1 MKAVSKKFP
10 SVIYE
15 AVESE
20 ELGGVVLTPIQLI
33 EGYHKEGTTTNDL
46 PAKTIKRKTYLRN
59 YECLDELE
67 AASMRHNRAKKEVKA
82 KPFVPNPFFLRQSMI
97 SSYLQCP
104 DKFYDT
110 YENGYNESSIFT
122 QMGTAIHG
130 VMEDYYEDR
139 ENANVTEL
147 FKKWWAEH
155 GPNEPELYEEW
166 KGLIAKYF
174 EHLKEM
180 PEPNIIARELEF
192 KTNIDGIPFSGTID
206 RIDRLD
212 DHTILIVDY
221 KSNQQ
226 PYSMTELRGSVQFK
240 SYVLALMTDELHEVL
255 GEYDNVVCAYDM
267 LRTGNRQFISYSAE
281 ELETFKEWLIIIW
294 SSILSG
300 KNRNPNINKYCG
312 YCQKRHKCQAY
323 DEMLQSPTSMISTGD
338 IDLDNIA
345 GELVKLKESKKIIEG
360 RVTELE
366 AIIKNEIIKNGGAV
380 TLNGNLW
387 SMNSQK
393 TTTYPVTG
401 IFKIIG
407 EDKVTADAI
416 ISALSPLS
424 ATAIK
429 KIKELK
435 TYQEEID
442 KIAEEAFKS
451 PSLKAEAIKE

>member
-1 MKAVSKKFP
+1 MKAASKKFP

-15 AVESE
+15 VTELES
-20 ELGGVVLTPIQLI
+20 GNVILTPIQLI
-33 EGYHKEGTTTNDL
+33 EGYHKEGTTINDL
-46 PAKTIKRKTYLRN
+46 QPKTIKKKSFLKS

-67 AASMRHNRAKKEVKA
+67 VASMQHNRAKRKIKA

-110 YENGYNESSIFT
+110 YENGYSESTIFT

-130 VMEDYYEDR
+130 VMEDYYADK
-139 ENANVTEL
+139 ENANVPEL
-147 FKKWWAEH
+147 FKKWWAEY

-166 KGLIAKYF
+166 KGLIIKYF
-174 EHLKEM
+174 EQLKEK

-192 KTNIDGIPFSGTID
+192 KTKIGEVPFSGTID

-212 DHTILIVDY
+212 ENTILVVDY

-226 PYSMTELRGSVQFK
+226 PYSMAELKGSVQFK

-255 GEYDNVVCAYDM
+255 GEYDTIVCAYDM
-267 LRTGNRQFISYSAE
+267 LRTGNRQFISYTAE
-281 ELETFKEWLIIIW
+281 ELETFKEWLLIIW

-300 KNRNPNINKYCG
+300 KDRNPKINKYCG

-323 DEMLQSPTSMISTGD
+323 DEMLKSPTSIVSTDD
-338 IDLDNIA
+338 IDLNNIA
-345 GELVKLKESKKIIEG
+345 DELVKLKESKKIIEG
-360 RVTELE
+360 RITELE
-366 AIIKNEIIKNGGAV
+366 GIIKSEIIKNGDAV
-380 TLNGNLW
+380 TLNNTVW
-387 SMNSQK
+387 SMRSQK

-401 IFKIIG
+401 IFDIIK
-407 EDKVTADAI
+407 EDKEATEMVI
-416 ISALSPLS
+416 NALSPLS

-429 KIKELK
+429 KIKILK

-442 KIAEEAFKS
+442 KIAEEAYKS
-451 PSLKAEAIKE
+451 PSLKANPIKE